1 MGKCGGSLYID
12 SELKI
17 AESLAGN
24 CEAVAVACMAS
35 IQGDVAY

>member
-12 SELKI
+12 SELKN

-24 CEAVAVACMAS
+24 CEAVVVVCIAF
-35 IQGDVAY
+35 IQDDVAY